1 MCDSLIWKKSEKKN
15 SGIIALFCTVFKDY
29 DDLQY
34 GIKQLHSDC
43 MDLFNYFTLLV
54 LNAMIKSSKQ
64 AYDQIRER
72 FFLSE

>member
-1 MCDSLIWKKSEKKN
+1 MCDSFIWKESDKN
-15 SGIIALFCTVFKDY
+15 TGIIVSFCTVFKDY

-54 LNAMIKSSKQ
+54 LNSMIKSSKQ